1 MGEEAI
7 FEKWGFGTTKLF
19 DLEFFFK
26 LNSPPKSSKH
36 GCTKKSFYGLWCH
49 YPEWAKPRFAT
60 LVKYGK
66 VELVPPT
73 PIEVG
78 QAVGQLAKYGGMAAT
93 FGWRNVTVRDAALNM
108 IVATECL
115 LWFFM
120 GECLGK
126 GTIVGYQV
134 TPFIWHF

>member
-1 MGEEAI
+1 MGVLKRAFMVSGVI
-7 FEKWGFGTTKLF
+7 VQ
-19 DLEFFFK
+19 
-26 LNSPPKSSKH
+26 N
-36 GCTKKSFYGLWCH
+36 
-49 YPEWAKPRFAT
+49 WAKPRFAT

-73 PIEVG
+73 PIEVV
-78 QAVGQLAKYGGMAAT
+78 QAAGQLAKYGGMAAT
-93 FGWRNVTVRDAALNM
+93 FGWRNVTVRDAAMNM

-126 GTIVGYQV
+126 GTIIGYQV
-134 TPFIWHF
+134 TPFTWHF